1 MSVGLDRSFQQPCLD
16 KGLQALCCRPT
27 EALPFSPFGL
37 VPSSLIFLWL
47 QRHLPTPSESLLG
60 PHPALPREK
69 VLSFRVML

>member
-16 KGLQALCCRPT
+16 QGLQALHCRPT
-27 EALPFSPFGL
+27 EALSFSPFGL

-47 QRHLPTPSESLLG
+47 QRHLPIPIESHLG

-69 VLSFRVML
+69 VLSFRVLL